1 MDNMSKQVEN
11 TITQYITLLNPLTD
25 LKSFK
30 YFGNKYKLQSIFFP
44 KEKLQLFSSDHK
56 CYLLASAH
64 SSFSKEWLYTCIWL
78 DDLTDYCKHAT
89 IRKLI

>member
-30 YFGNKYKLQSIFFP
+30 YFGNTYKLQSIFFP
-44 KEKLQLFSSDHK
+44 ERKIAFFF
-56 CYLLASAH
+56 LLIISVI
-64 SSFSKEWLYTCIWL
+64 Y
-78 DDLTDYCKHAT
+78 
-89 IRKLI
+89 

>member
-30 YFGNKYKLQSIFFP
+30 IFWKYIQITKHIFSERKIAF
-44 KEKLQLFSSDHK
+44 FFSDHK

-64 SSFSKEWLYTCIWL
+64 SSFSKE
-78 DDLTDYCKHAT
+78 
-89 IRKLI
+89 